1 MHGNNRREVSRLYN
15 IYENKDARYRV
26 STKNRMLN
34 LTTSFSIPRATHLIR
49 PNSQILCIGSCFAEN
64 MGQRLANLPLEVSYQ
79 TLGTLFHPLSIIRGL
94 SQQTILESDLYAQG
108 NLFVHPDFHSQFMGK
123 NPADFVAELTTIK
136 SKTLAFLSES
146 NFVIITWGTAFYYED
161 QILGRA
167 IANCHKQP
175 ASRFVKKQSTV
186 EEICLGYEKFIQE
199 NPLRKIILSV
209 SPVRHTRDGIPE
221 NSVSKAILRLAADSL
236 VQKFPDQVQYFPAY
250 EIMMDELRDY
260 RFYQSDMIHPTEQ
273 AINYIFD
280 RFKQVQFDEHLLDI
294 AKKWHEIMATIQHRP
309 HPLQYAQHREI
320 LLRLRKEI
328 EDAKSSIDSS
338 KILAKIDQQILA
350 LS

>member
-1 MHGNNRREVSRLYN
+1 M
-15 IYENKDARYRV
+15 
-26 STKNRMLN
+26 MN

-64 MGQRLANLPLEVSYQ
+64 MGQRLDDLPLVISNQ
-79 TLGTLFHPLSIIRGL
+79 ALGTLFHPLSILRGL
-94 SQQTILESDLYAQG
+94 SHGALQAGDLYQQG
-108 NLFVHPDFHSQFMGK
+108 NLYVHPDFHSQFMGK
-123 NPADFVAELTTIK
+123 DAEEFIASLAETQ
-136 SKTLAFLSES
+136 SKKREFLAGSHFL
-146 NFVIITWGTAFYYED
+146 IITWGTAFYYED
-161 QILGRA
+161 QILGRT

-175 ASRFVKKQSTV
+175 ASRFIKKQSTV
-186 EEICLGYEKFIQE
+186 DEICLGYEKFIQE

-209 SPVRHTRDGIPE
+209 SPVRHTRDGMPE
-221 NSVSKAILRLAADSL
+221 NSVSKAILRLAADVL

-294 AKKWHEIMATIQHRP
+294 AKKWHEIIATIQHRP
-309 HPLQYAQHREI
+309 HPMQYSQHRDI
-320 LLRLRKEI
+320 LVRLRKGI
-328 EDAKSSIDSS
+328 EQDTSDIDSS

>member
-1 MHGNNRREVSRLYN
+1 M
-15 IYENKDARYRV
+15 I
-26 STKNRMLN
+26 N
-34 LTTSFSIPRATHLIR
+34 LTTTFSIPRATHLIE
-49 PNSQILCIGSCFAEN
+49 PNSQVLCIGSCFAEN
-64 MGQRLANLPLEVSYQ
+64 MGKRLDQLPLEVSNQ
-79 TLGTLFHPLSIIRGL
+79 ALGTLFHPLNILQGL
-94 SQQTILESDLYAQG
+94 REQNLQASDLYQQG
-108 NLFVHPDFHSQFMGK
+108 NFYVHPDFHSQFMGE
-123 NPADFVAELTTIK
+123 NPTDFLTRLAEIK
-136 SKTLAFLSES
+136 SKTIAFLKSS
-146 NFVIITWGTAFYYED
+146 QFLIITWGTAFYYED

-167 IANCHKQP
+167 IANCHKQA

-186 EEICLGYEKFIQE
+186 EEICLAYESFLRE
-199 NPLRKIILSV
+199 NPLQKIILSV

-221 NSVSKAILRLAADSL
+221 NATSKAILRVTADTLAK
-236 VQKFPDQVQYFPAY
+236 KFPDQVSYFPAY

-273 AINYIFD
+273 AVEYIYK
-280 RFKQVQFDEHLLDI
+280 RFKQAHFEDDLLDI
-294 AKKWHEIMATIQHRP
+294 AKKWEEMLRTLEHRS

-338 KILAKIDQQILA
+338 KMLAKIDQQILA